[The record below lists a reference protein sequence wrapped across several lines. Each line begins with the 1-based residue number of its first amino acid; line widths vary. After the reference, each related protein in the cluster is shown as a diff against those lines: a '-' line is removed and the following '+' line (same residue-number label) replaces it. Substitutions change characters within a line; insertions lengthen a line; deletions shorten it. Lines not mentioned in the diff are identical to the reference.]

1 MYHGLEEIWAG
12 FSKNIFPAFSRN
24 IFLLAGVILMLFTVF
39 VLPILWAV
47 GGWIIG
53 AGWAWL
59 PLTSYLLLA
68 GVRLGLTARFGRDTG
83 EYALLNPLAWAVVIG
98 IAINSAYQSLSG
110 RGNAW
115 KGRLYP
121 KS

>member
-1 MYHGLEEIWAG
+1 
-12 FSKNIFPAFSRN
+12 
-24 IFLLAGVILMLFTVF
+24 
-39 VLPILWAV
+39 
-47 GGWIIG
+47 
-53 AGWAWL
+53 
-59 PLTSYLLLA
+59 
-68 GVRLGLTARFGRDTG
+68 
-83 EYALLNPLAWAVVIG
+83 VIG